1 MTQEIRRSSEV
12 WHAPSAAGARNGC
25 GSFANGCGSYTNGCG
40 SFQGCGHPSKGLS
53 HKGATVQ
60 SAWAA
65 ARVVLG

>member
-12 WHAPSAAGARNGC
+12 AHAPSAGARNGC

-40 SFQGCGHPSKGLS
+40 SFHGCGNPGKGLS
-53 HKGATVQ
+53 QKGATPVQ

-65 ARVVLG
+65 ARIVLG